1 MNEIVGRYT
10 NVNGARAYYE
20 SAGSGV
26 PIVLLHTA
34 AREGRQWHGVM
45 ERLADQYRLIAPDLP
60 GHGKSFA
67 LAGNRC
73 LDDIHDLAA
82 WVWSFVESLAL
93 ERPVIMGCSVGGNL
107 ALLMAALYPEEIRAA
122 IALQGAA
129 CTPTFTDTA
138 LAMMTHP
145 QVSLMHANMDF
156 SMSLVGSAASDE
168 ARAFSEWGVLS
179 IVPVAQQADLT
190 AYAHCDS
197 RDWLDKVRCPVLIAR
212 GTEDWLVSQT
222 MVEDARAR
230 LTRAKTVELRQL
242 PGLGHFP
249 HLEDP
254 ARVAGMTSAFLRQ
267 S

>member
-10 NVNGARAYYE
+10 NVNGVQAYYE
-20 SAGSGV
+20 STGSGV

-34 AREGRQWHGVM
+34 GREGRQWHGLM
-45 ERLADQYRLIAPDLP
+45 RCLSSHYQLIAPDLP

-73 LDDIHDLAA
+73 LDEIHDIAA
-82 WVWSFVESLAL
+82 WVWSFIESLAL
-93 ERPVIMGCSVGGNL
+93 DRPVIMGCSVGGNL
-107 ALLMAALYPEEIRAA
+107 TLLLAALHPEIRAA

-129 CTPTFTDTA
+129 YTPTFTDTA

-168 ARAFSEWGVLS
+168 ARTLSAWGVLS
-179 IVPVAQQADLT
+179 IIPVAQQADLT
-190 AYAHCDS
+190 AYARCDT
-197 RDWLDKVRCPVLIAR
+197 REWLEKVRCPVLIAR
-212 GTEDWLVSQT
+212 GTDDWLVSQA
-222 MVEDARAR
+222 MVEDARAH
-230 LTRAKTVELRQL
+230 LTHAKTVELRQL

-254 ARVAGMTSAFLRQ
+254 ARVAEMTSAFLQ
-267 S
+267 QI